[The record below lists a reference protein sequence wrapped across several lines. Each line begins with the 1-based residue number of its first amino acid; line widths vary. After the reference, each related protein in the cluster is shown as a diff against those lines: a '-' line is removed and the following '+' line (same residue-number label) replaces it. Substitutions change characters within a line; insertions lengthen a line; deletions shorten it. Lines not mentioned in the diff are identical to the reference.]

1 MSVVSSEL
9 ACHRFAAGL
18 TASHLDRLAA
28 IANSI
33 EVAAGAR
40 LFDEG
45 GQATSLW
52 LIRTGRIA
60 LDLHV
65 PGRDRLIV
73 ETLGPGDELGL
84 SWLLPPA
91 RWQFGAVAQVAASAF
106 ELRSAEFTCLCESDH
121 ELGYQLTRRLLG
133 TAIGR
138 LQAARIRLLDLYAA
152 PSHSVQAGDRP
163 SYHGRAAAG
172 GSS

>member
-1 MSVVSSEL
+1 MSVIGSEL
-9 ACHRFAAGL
+9 ATHRFTAGL
-18 TASHLDRLAA
+18 TQSQLDRLAG
-28 IANSI
+28 IATSI

-40 LFDEG
+40 LFEEG
-45 GQATSLW
+45 GQATYMW
-52 LIRTGRIA
+52 LIRSGRIA
-60 LDLHV
+60 LDLDV

-91 RWQFGAVAQVAASAF
+91 QWQFGAVAQVGVSAF
-106 ELRSAEFTCLCESDH
+106 RLSSAAVTGLCETDH

-138 LQAARIRLLDLYAA
+138 LQAARIRILDLYAA
-152 PSHSVQAGDRP
+152 PSHI
-163 SYHGRAAAG
+163 AG

>member
-1 MSVVSSEL
+1 MSVVGSEL
-9 ACHRFAAGL
+9 ASHRFAAGL

-28 IANSI
+28 IASSI

-40 LFDEG
+40 LFEEG
-45 GQATSLW
+45 GPATSLW
-52 LIRTGRIA
+52 LIRSGRIA

-65 PGRDRLIV
+65 PGRERLMV

-106 ELRSAEFTCLCESDH
+106 ELSSAAVTGVCEADH

-138 LQAARIRLLDLYAA
+138 LQAARIRILDLYAV
-152 PSHSVQAGDRP
+152 PSRP
-163 SYHGRAAAG
+163 AQSGGARAASG
-172 GSS
+172 GPS

>member
-1 MSVVSSEL
+1 MSVDSSEL
-9 ACHRFAAGL
+9 ASHRFSAGL
-18 TASHLDRLAA
+18 TANQLGRLAA
-28 IANSI
+28 IATSI
-33 EVAAGAR
+33 EVTAGMR
-40 LFDEG
+40 LFEEG

-52 LIRTGRIA
+52 LIRTGLIA

-65 PGRDRLIV
+65 PGRNRLIV

-106 ELRSAEFTCLCESDH
+106 ELSSAAVTGLCEADH

-138 LQAARIRLLDLYAA
+138 LQAARIRILDLYAA
-152 PSHSVQAGDRP
+152 PSH
-163 SYHGRAAAG
+163 AAG
-172 GSS
+172 GST

>member
-1 MSVVSSEL
+1 MSVVRSEL
-9 ACHRFAAGL
+9 ASHRFAAGL
-18 TASHLDRLAA
+18 TLSQLDRLAA
-28 IANSI
+28 IASSI
-33 EVAAGAR
+33 ELAAGTR

-52 LIRTGRIA
+52 LIRTGQIA

-91 RWQFGAVAQVAASAF
+91 RWQFGAVAQVRVSAF
-106 ELRSAEFTCLCESDH
+106 ELSSAAVTTLCESDH
-121 ELGYQLTRRLLG
+121 ELGYQLSRRFLS

-138 LQAARIRLLDLYAA
+138 LQAARIRILDLYAA
-152 PSHSVQAGDRP
+152 PSRTA
-163 SYHGRAAAG
+163 
-172 GSS
+172 GSSA

>member
-1 MSVVSSEL
+1 MSVLSSEL
-9 ACHRFAAGL
+9 VSHRFASGL
-18 TASHLDRLAA
+18 APSHLDRLAA
-28 IANSI
+28 IATHI
-33 EVAAGAR
+33 DVAAGTR
-40 LFDEG
+40 LFEEG
-45 GQATSLW
+45 GQATSMW

-91 RWQFGAVAQVAASAF
+91 RWQFGAVVQVGASAF
-106 ELRSAEFTCLCESDH
+106 QLSSAAVTGMCESDH

-133 TAIGR
+133 TAVGR
-138 LQAARIRLLDLYAA
+138 LQAARIRILDLYAA
-152 PSHSVQAGDRP
+152 PSRT
-163 SYHGRAAAG
+163 AG
-172 GSS
+172 GTS

>member
-1 MSVVSSEL
+1 MSVPSSEL
-9 ACHRFAAGL
+9 ASHRFASGL
-18 TASHLDRLAA
+18 TPSQLDRLAA
-28 IANSI
+28 IASGI
-33 EVAAGAR
+33 EVAAGTR

-45 GQATSLW
+45 GEATSMW

-60 LDLHV
+60 LDLHI

-91 RWQFGAVAQVAASAF
+91 RWQFGAMAQLAVSAF
-106 ELRSAEFTCLCESDH
+106 QLSSAAVTALCESNH

-133 TAIGR
+133 TAVGR
-138 LQAARIRLLDLYAA
+138 LQAARIRILDLYAD
-152 PSHSVQAGDRP
+152 PSHAD
-163 SYHGRAAAG
+163 
-172 GSS
+172 GSSS

>member
-1 MSVVSSEL
+1 MSVVGSDL
-9 ACHRFAAGL
+9 ARHRFAAGL
-18 TASHLDRLAA
+18 IQSQLDRLAA
-28 IANSI
+28 IASTI
-33 EVAAGAR
+33 ELAAGTR
-40 LFDEG
+40 LFEEG
-45 GQATSLW
+45 GQAASMW

-84 SWLLPPA
+84 SWLLPSA
-91 RWQFGAVAQVAASAF
+91 RWQFGAVAQVYVSAF
-106 ELRSAEFTCLCESDH
+106 ELSSAEITCLCEDDH

-138 LQAARIRLLDLYAA
+138 LQAARIRILDLYAV
-152 PSHSVQAGDRP
+152 PLQT
-163 SYHGRAAAG
+163 AG
-172 GSS
+172 GST

>member
-1 MSVVSSEL
+1 MSVVGSEL
-9 ACHRFAAGL
+9 ASHRFAAGL

-28 IANSI
+28 IASSI
-33 EVAAGAR
+33 EVAAGTR
-40 LFDEG
+40 LFEEG
-45 GQATSLW
+45 GPATSMW

-65 PGRDRLIV
+65 PGGDRLIV

-84 SWLLPPA
+84 SWLLPSA
-91 RWQFGAVAQVAASAF
+91 RWQFGAAAQVAASAF
-106 ELRSAEFTCLCESDH
+106 ELSSAAVTGLCDSDH

-138 LQAARIRLLDLYAA
+138 LQAARIRILDLYAV
-152 PSHSVQAGDRP
+152 PPHPVQAGDRP
-163 SYHGRAAAG
+163 SYHGRPATG
-172 GSS
+172 GPS

>member
-1 MSVVSSEL
+1 MSVLGFEL
-9 ACHRFAAGL
+9 ASHRFASGL
-18 TASHLDRLAA
+18 APGHLDRLAA
-28 IANSI
+28 IATSI
-33 EVAAGAR
+33 EVGAGTR

-45 GQATSLW
+45 GQATSMW

-91 RWQFGAVAQVAASAF
+91 RWQFGAVAQVGVSAF
-106 ELRSAEFTCLCESDH
+106 ELRSAAVTGLCEADH

-133 TAIGR
+133 TAVGR
-138 LQAARIRLLDLYAA
+138 LQAARIRILDLYAA
-152 PSHSVQAGDRP
+152 PSHAV
-163 SYHGRAAAG
+163 G
-172 GSS
+172 GTS

>member
-1 MSVVSSEL
+1 MSVVGSEL
-9 ACHRFAAGL
+9 ASHRFAAGL
-18 TASHLDRLAA
+18 TQSQLDRLAA
-28 IANSI
+28 IASGI
-33 EVAAGAR
+33 EVPAGTR
-40 LFDEG
+40 LFEED

-52 LIRTGRIA
+52 LIRTGQIA

-73 ETLGPGDELGL
+73 ETLGPGEELGL

-91 RWQFGAVAQVAASAF
+91 RWQFGAVAQVGVSAF
-106 ELRSAEFTCLCESDH
+106 ELSSAEVTCLCEGDH

-138 LQAARIRLLDLYAA
+138 LQAARIRILDLYAA
-152 PSHSVQAGDRP
+152 PSHTV
-163 SYHGRAAAG
+163 
-172 GSS
+172 GSSS

>member
-1 MSVVSSEL
+1 MSVLSSDL
-9 ACHRFAAGL
+9 ASHRFATGL
-18 TASHLDRLAA
+18 TPRHLERLAA
-28 IANSI
+28 ITSRI
-33 EVAAGAR
+33 EVGAGTR

-60 LDLHV
+60 LDLDI

-91 RWQFGAVAQVAASAF
+91 RWQFGAVAQVGVSAF
-106 ELRSAEFTCLCESDH
+106 QLSSEAVTGLCDSDH

-133 TAIGR
+133 TAIVR
-138 LQAARIRLLDLYAA
+138 LQAARIRILDLYAV
-152 PSHSVQAGDRP
+152 PS
-163 SYHGRAAAG
+163 RAVG
-172 GSS
+172 GTS

>member
-1 MSVVSSEL
+1 MNDVGAEL
-9 ACHRFAAGL
+9 ASHPFAAGL
-18 TASHLDRLAA
+18 TQSQLDRLAA
-28 IANSI
+28 ITSSI
-33 EVAAGAR
+33 EVQAGTR
-40 LFDEG
+40 LFEED

-52 LIRTGRIA
+52 LIRTGQIA

-91 RWQFGAVAQVAASAF
+91 RWKFGAVAQVDVSAF
-106 ELRSAEFTCLCESDH
+106 ELSSAAVTGLCESDH
-121 ELGYQLTRRLLG
+121 ELGYQLTWRLLG

-138 LQAARIRLLDLYAA
+138 LQAARIRILDLYAP
-152 PSHSVQAGDRP
+152 PSPTA
-163 SYHGRAAAG
+163 
-172 GSS
+172 GSSS

>member
-1 MSVVSSEL
+1 MSVTSSDL
-9 ACHRFAAGL
+9 ASHRFVAGL
-18 TASHLDRLAA
+18 TQSQLDRLAA
-28 IANSI
+28 IASSI
-33 EVAAGAR
+33 ELTAGSR

-45 GQATSLW
+45 GQASSLW
-52 LIRTGRIA
+52 LVRAGRIA
-60 LDLHV
+60 LDLDV

-91 RWQFGAVAQVAASAF
+91 QWQFGAVAQVGVSAF
-106 ELRSAEFTCLCESDH
+106 QLSSAAVTGLCEADH
-121 ELGYQLTRRLLG
+121 ELGYELTRRLLG

-138 LQAARIRLLDLYAA
+138 LQAARIRILDLYAA
-152 PSHSVQAGDRP
+152 PSRI
-163 SYHGRAAAG
+163 AG

>member
-1 MSVVSSEL
+1 MSVVGSEL
-9 ACHRFAAGL
+9 ASHRFAAGL
-18 TASHLDRLAA
+18 TQSQLDRLAA
-28 IANSI
+28 IASSI
-33 EVAAGAR
+33 EVPAGTR
-40 LFDEG
+40 LFEED

-84 SWLLPPA
+84 SWLLPPS
-91 RWQFGAVAQVAASAF
+91 RWQFGAMAQVAASAF
-106 ELRSAEFTCLCESDH
+106 ELSSAAVNGLCDSDH

-138 LQAARIRLLDLYAA
+138 LQAARIRILDVYAA
-152 PSHSVQAGDRP
+152 PSHALWSP
-163 SYHGRAAAG
+163 S
-172 GSS
+172 